1 MPRRKSGPAP
11 GSNLRREIAGAAA
24 RLMAEEGVSDY
35 GFAKRKA
42 ARSLGLG
49 DTDVLPTNDEVETEL
64 RAYIALYQ
72 SDEQPAQLAELRQDA
87 LEAMD
92 LLMDFHPYLTGAVLD
107 GTAGRY
113 AVIELELFADSAKD
127 VEIMLLSHDIPYKV
141 DERAHHRPGAP
152 EAQLL
157 LDWNDTPLR
166 ISVYPPL
173 KARISARSS
182 RNDQPPSR
190 ADRAAVA
197 NLLK

>member
-1 MPRRKSGPAP
+1 MGIGPVMLDVL
-11 GSNLRREIAGAAA
+11 GKQLTAADEA
-24 RLMAEEGVSDY
+24 RLRHPLVGGVIL
-35 GFAKRKA
+35 FARNYE
-42 ARSLGLG
+42 S
-49 DTDVLPTNDEVETEL
+49 
-64 RAYIALYQ
+64 
-72 SDEQPAQLAELRQDA
+72 PAQLAELRRDA

-92 LLMDFHPYLTGAVLD
+92 LLVDFHPYLTGAVLY

-141 DERAHHRPGAP
+141 DERMHHRPGAP

-166 ISVYPPL
+166 ISVFPSL
-173 KARISARSS
+173 KERMSARSP

>member
-1 MPRRKSGPAP
+1 MPRRKPNPVP

-49 DTDVLPTNDEVETEL
+49 ETDVLPTNDEVETEL
-64 RAYIALYQ
+64 RAYISLYQ
-72 SDEQPAQLAELRQDA
+72 SEEQPARLAELRRDA

-92 LLMDFHPYLTGAVLD
+92 LLADFHPYLTGAVLD

-113 AVIELELFADSAKD
+113 AAIELELFADSAKD
-127 VEIMLLSHDIPYKV
+127 VEILLLSHDIPYKV
-141 DERAHHRPGAP
+141 DERMRHRPGAP

-157 LDWNDTPLR
+157 LEWNAAPLR
-166 ISVYPPL
+166 ISIYPPV
-173 KARISARSS
+173 KERISMRSY
-182 RNDQPPSR
+182 RNDQAPTR
-190 ADRAAVA
+190 ADRTAVA
-197 NLLK
+197 ALLK